1 MKLVSE
7 LNVELEDVKGQ
18 CQILTRELD
27 MSRSHSMKIDQQ
39 AAQELIQKEGLIQ
52 KLEDDLENVNREKRE
67 WEMVAIQLRGS
78 KDDMITCIKQLERE
92 IEVLQSEKEA
102 IKLEKDAESESLNNL
117 QGVLEE
123 FQAGTKSFNAICANY
138 KLLC

>member
-18 CQILTRELD
+18 CQILTRELE

-39 AAQELIQKEGLIQ
+39 AAQELIQKDGLIQ
-52 KLEDDLENVNREKRE
+52 KLEDDLENVIREKGE
-67 WEMVAIQLRGS
+67 WEMVAMQLRGS

-123 FQAGTKSFNAICANY
+123 FQAGTKRSNTICTNY